1 MTNNTEENK
10 EKLRKA
16 QRDRKVHAKFKEY
29 FMSQGNPAIVQEIIK
44 MLLHIDPTLS
54 SVFANDIQKHPEL
67 AKEVAK
73 NFLNGAEY
81 KTLERLFNNLDKWI
95 ASEGLN
101 SNVPDHR
108 IFWHNTSTVKIVK
121 AIAEDFAK
129 LEKYVMMVPNTA
141 VKETYRTHK
150 NYIGN
155 LIKKWDGEQVNYNF
169 NGVVKENNS
178 GKIEDKQVPMP
189 HRKYVEGI
197 RKLLNDLKN
206 GNFPHDDGG
215 EKITSSARPQETDS
229 GISRL
234 AREKYP
240 AGPPPNRILETDRS
254 LAGNR
259 DLVAA
264 GSRLFSYMMRDPVKA
279 KETWTEM
286 LNKRGNRLGNLSE
299 DEQALFAFD
308 ASMEPDSI
316 MQRINRAVDGI
327 RRQDEDD
334 QRKKHA
340 KSVRAGERL
349 ANDALKGNLNDVHRL
364 DDLLAPATTK
374 MKNGRENELTENE
387 RNVYYYDQ
395 ERINRGQKGL
405 ATLISERTHHL
416 RLINQGKEHFAREEA
431 KVLSLWA
438 ALKARNFTNTTP
450 EEEAIKAYYDSLGF
464 WSSDK
469 RKLDKAK
476 ARPSSIGPLG
486 M

>member
-1 MTNNTEENK
+1 MTNNTEENR

-29 FMSQGNPAIVQEIIK
+29 LMSGNPALVEEIIK
-44 MLLHIDPTLS
+44 MLLHTDPTLS
-54 SVFANDIQKHPEL
+54 NVFANEISRHPEL

-73 NFLNGAEY
+73 NSLNGAES
-81 KTLERLFNNLDKWI
+81 KTLERLFSNLDKWI

-108 IFWHNTSTVKIVK
+108 ILWHNTSTVKIVK

-129 LEKYVMMVPNTA
+129 LEKHVMMVPNEA
-141 VKETYRTHK
+141 VKETYRKHK
-150 NYIGN
+150 NYLAN
-155 LIKKWDGEQVNYNF
+155 LIKKWEGEEVNYNF
-169 NGVVKENNS
+169 NGVVKENNA
-178 GKIEDKQVPMP
+178 GKIEDRQVPMH
-189 HRKYVEGI
+189 HRTYVAGI
-197 RKLLNDLKN
+197 RTLLNDLKN
-206 GNFPHDDGG
+206 GNFPHDNGG
-215 EKITSSARPQETDS
+215 EKITPSARPQETGS
-229 GISRL
+229 NISRL

-240 AGPPPNRILETDRS
+240 GGPPPNTRILEADRS

-264 GSRLFSYMMRDPVKA
+264 GSRSFSQMMRDPVKA
-279 KETWTEM
+279 KETWTEI

-334 QRKKHA
+334 QKKRYA

-364 DDLLAPATTK
+364 DDLLAPAITK
-374 MKNGRENELTENE
+374 MKNGRENELTEQE

-438 ALKARNFTNTTP
+438 ALKARNFSNMTP
-450 EEEAIKAYYDSLGF
+450 EEQAIKAHYDSLGF

-476 ARPSSIGPLG
+476 IRPSGIGPLG